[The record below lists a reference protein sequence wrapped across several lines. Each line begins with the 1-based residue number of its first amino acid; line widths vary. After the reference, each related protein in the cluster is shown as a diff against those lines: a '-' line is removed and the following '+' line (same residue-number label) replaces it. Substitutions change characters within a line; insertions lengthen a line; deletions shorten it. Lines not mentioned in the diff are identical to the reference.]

1 MQRDVSKT
9 TTYPLIINNR
19 NLVSNT
25 NNSVYRYTFPNGNV
39 FINRAEIA
47 ISSVSLYYCWFNI
60 TAAYGNNVFQFIHP
74 ATVTATYTVTI
85 PDGNYSI
92 PELNSFLQSVLIANG
107 LYLIDGSG
115 NFVYYLE
122 ILENPSLYS
131 VQLNEYP
138 VPIALPA
145 GWTAPSNHAGF
156 PAVAVTPQFIIAAN
170 AFRDI
175 IGFTA
180 ATYPAVAQIT
190 TQSQTSSTTPQVSPI
205 QSVLMTCSL
214 LNNQYSNPNT
224 VLYSLNAADV
234 AFGALINSIPV
245 EREYIPIQSG
255 SYVNFDLQF
264 LDQNFNAMSLQDSNL
279 VIQLSL
285 KVYPDL

>member
-1 MQRDVSKT
+1 MQRDVART

-25 NNSVYRYTFPNGNV
+25 NNSVFRYTFPSGNV
-39 FINRAEIA
+39 FINKAEIA
-47 ISSVSLYYCWFNI
+47 LSSVAIFYSWFNI
-60 TAAYGNNVFQFIHP
+60 TAAYGNNTFQFIHP
-74 ATVTATYTVTI
+74 ATLTQTYTATI

-92 PELNSFLQSVLIANG
+92 PDLNSFLQSVLIANG

-122 ILENPSLYS
+122 ILENPTQYS

-145 GWTAPSNHAGF
+145 GWSVPSNHAGF
-156 PAVAVTPQFIIAAN
+156 PAVAETPQFIIQAN

-180 ATYPAVAQIT
+180 ATYPTLPQLT
-190 TQSQTSSTTPQVSPI
+190 TQSQTSSYTPQVSPI
-205 QSVLMTCSL
+205 QSVLLSCSL
-214 LNNQYSNPNT
+214 VNNQYSNPNT
-224 VLYSLNAADV
+224 VLFSFTASDVTFGSL
-234 AFGALINSIPV
+234 ITSQPV
-245 EREYIPIQSG
+245 EREYVPIQSG

-264 LDQNFNAMSLQDSNL
+264 LDQNFQSMAIQDSNL
-279 VIQLSL
+279 VIQLSIRI
-285 KVYPDL
+285 YPD